1 MKVSRRTFLKGL
13 AAAGA
18 AGAAT
23 SLLSAEDAYAAVSE
37 NSYATLIDLT
47 KCDGCVWRD
56 MPACVEAC
64 RTANAHKFPEPDPEM
79 LKPYWPQPKFE
90 DWSDKRHITSRLTPY
105 NWIFVQKVSVT
116 VDGQQTE
123 VHVPRRCMHCDNPPC
138 VKLCPFGSNIKTLE
152 GPVYINENLCM
163 GGAKCRDVCP
173 WSVPQRQAGV
183 GPYTAI
189 DPVPAGGGVMYK
201 CDLCRDRLQQ
211 GQEPACMEQ
220 CPNNAMLIG
229 TRSEIYARAEEL
241 REQYDGYIYGKAENG
256 GTSTLYVSAV
266 PFEAIDEA
274 ITAQA
279 EQPEKTM
286 RMHNPENMLSRHV
299 NWKTVVLAAPLV
311 GALGAFTATLSKD
324 AKSTKNTTP
333 DTITPE
339 NQPESQLE
347 QELQGGSQKKPEE
360 TTHEER

>member
-1 MKVSRRTFLKGL
+1 MKVSRRTFLKGI

-18 AGAAT
+18 AGAAA
-23 SLLSAEDAYAAVSE
+23 SLLPAQEAHAAVSE
-37 NSYATLIDLT
+37 DSYATLIDLT
-47 KCDGCVWRD
+47 TCDGCAGRE

-90 DWSDKRHITSRLTPY
+90 DWSTRRDVTSRLTPY

-123 VHVPRRCMHCDNPPC
+123 VHVPRRCMHCDNPAC

-220 CPNNAMLIG
+220 CPNNAMYIG

-241 REQYDGYIYGKAENG
+241 REQYSGYIYGKDENG
-256 GTSTLYVSAV
+256 GTSTLYVSAI

-274 ITAQA
+274 IAAQA
-279 EQPEKTM
+279 EKPQQAM
-286 RMHNPENMLSRHV
+286 RMHNPENMLARHV
-299 NWKTVVLAAPLV
+299 NWKTVALAAPVV
-311 GALGAFTATLSKD
+311 GAVGAFTATLSKD
-324 AKSTKNTTP
+324 TTKNTAPHSATT
-333 DTITPE
+333 D
-339 NQPESQLE
+339 NQPETQTESTESQE
-347 QELQGGSQKKPEE
+347 KPEE
-360 TTHEER
+360 GGHEKR